1 MISTRTIGRTS
12 RGAIALAAAAAFVS
26 LAAPASAS
34 DPQAPKPQET
44 AKAAKE
50 KLYCVKGTTTGTLIP
65 KKVCKTRDQWIESDG
80 FDPLEA
86 KKK

>member
-1 MISTRTIGRTS
+1 MISTRTI
-12 RGAIALAAAAAFVS
+12 AFAAAAAFVS
-26 LAAPASAS
+26 LAAVPASAT
-34 DPQAPKPQET
+34 DPKAPKPQET
-44 AKAAKE
+44 PKAAKE

-86 KKK
+86 KQK